1 MIREYKG
8 GDMANS
14 DPYSIARFLSEGSQT
29 RGVSCTLFRLS
40 KPRGAKVRFIDG
52 RYTHVSE
59 K

>member
-1 MIREYKG
+1 
-8 GDMANS
+8 MANS